1 MTDTT
6 TSGLPP
12 AQLSLVTAVDRKLSS
27 RALVYAQTI
36 LAGFEFDD
44 LKGRPIKLYTNFDC
58 METGILTAVAA
69 ELNETTMK
77 SVFSL
82 CQRLRLLI
90 PSRVVRC
97 TATQIRPI
105 CSLDD
110 TAEKNSAPY
119 TPAYLYIRIH
129 GGQRSAA
136 HLRSSV
142 GPVPGRPISNCCSA
156 SL

>member
-44 LKGRPIKLYTNFDC
+44 LKGRPIKLYTKNFDC

-69 ELNETTMK
+69 ELSETTMK

-105 CSLDD
+105 CSHDD
-110 TAEKNSAPY
+110 TAEKTRRRTRRRTCILEYTAASAQLL
-119 TPAYLYIRIH
+119 TCARL
-129 GGQRSAA
+129 
-136 HLRSSV
+136 
-142 GPVPGRPISNCCSA
+142 
-156 SL
+156 